1 MYSPAV
7 VLYIVSSKFLLNTES
22 SNIVFL
28 DFNQSNP
35 KLNDWERKRDA
46 IDSVCFAET
55 HFKAVKKGF
64 VFGDRYYN
72 SLIGN
77 TANS

>member
-7 VLYIVSSKFLLNTES
+7 VLYIVSCKVLNTES

-28 DFNQSNP
+28 DFNHQSNL
-35 KLNDWERKRDA
+35 KLNDFGRGSDA
-46 IDSVCFAET
+46 VDSVCFAET

-64 VFGDRYYN
+64 FGDRY
-72 SLIGN
+72 L
-77 TANS
+77 